1 MAGQSFSAMK
11 SIEDQFRNNSDRLLK
26 AIQKIMPNVLG
37 LHWTNEA
44 NDRLGIDCLLEL
56 AGGANVLKVD
66 FKFRRYQAV
75 EEWIILEN
83 YSDVEKMKTG
93 WAVDPRKK
101 NDLFIFVRFHN
112 NGAITEIM
120 AVKRRAISH
129 LIVGNYAEC
138 AKVGKIKNS
147 KSYATSSSWTGEFIA
162 FTPKQLS
169 SLLQPTDYKYSAIA
183 WGDL

>member
-11 SIEDQFRNNSDRLLK
+11 SIEDQFRNNSGRLLK
-26 AIQKIMPNVLG
+26 AIQTIIPDCLG
-37 LHWTNEA
+37 IHWTHLD
-44 NDRLGIDCLLEL
+44 NDRLGVDAILEMK
-56 AGGANVLKVD
+56 GANVLKID
-66 FKFRRYQAV
+66 FKFRRHQAV